1 MSDTPEDKDSIQI
14 SDRVEILS
22 TEDDKIKTI
31 GEILSSDSSRDI
43 MKLLF
48 NDSMTANQIAT
59 KTSISLPLVIY
70 HLKKMQDAGV
80 VKITNVGKNVKSH
93 DMKFYTV
100 DKLAIVILPNQMS
113 APAKKSKSLFQ
124 SFSRIHRLSTLG
136 VTAVAA
142 WFATGF
148 LQQLSKPE
156 LTQAIQNMDTAPAM
170 KTAPMMQ
177 AKEAA
182 PESSAGITQ
191 MMPTDAGASS
201 TGEPLSGIALA
212 FIVALSVITIGL
224 IIEIIIQ
231 SKKEKKKI

>member
-1 MSDTPEDKDSIQI
+1 MSESEDQDSIRI
-14 SDRVEILS
+14 SDKVEILS

-31 GEILSSDSSRDI
+31 GEILSSDSSREI

-136 VTAVAA
+136 AATVAA
-142 WFATGF
+142 WFATSF
-148 LQQLSKPE
+148 LQQFSKPE
-156 LTQAIQNMDTAPAM
+156 SETIQNMEPQM
-170 KTAPMMQ
+170 KMAPMMQ
-177 AKEAA
+177 EEAA
-182 PESSAGITQ
+182 LSAPAEEASRMMPAHDAGIS
-191 MMPTDAGASS
+191 SS
-201 TGEPLSGIALA
+201 TGEPLSGIAIS
-212 FIVALSVITIGL
+212 FIVALCVVVAGL

-231 SKKEKKKI
+231 SKKEKKKV